1 MHELKSVSTIVLQH
15 KIYVLRGKAACLSSS
30 HRRTRVERPS
40 KWWLVRNYSCEP
52 STVSTLH
59 STSLFVRPGSCA
71 GRRSLAGR
79 GPHGRGVVVPCGIK
93 RQERGRIVVAGS
105 PVHSWACPRSGSRHV
120 KLALALA
127 ANNSPQRPG
136 GPVLALRTCIRH
148 LPLGYETARTRRNE
162 GNLIHPGD
170 AT

>member
-1 MHELKSVSTIVLQH
+1 MQRTRAVIEGPGVVLAPDGR
-15 KIYVLRGKAACLSSS
+15 IRFFNS

-79 GPHGRGVVVPCGIK
+79 GPHGRGVGVPCGN
-93 RQERGRIVVAGS
+93 
-105 PVHSWACPRSGSRHV
+105 V
-120 KLALALA
+120 K
-127 ANNSPQRPG
+127 S
-136 GPVLALRTCIRH
+136 
-148 LPLGYETARTRRNE
+148 EE
-162 GNLIHPGD
+162 G
-170 AT
+170 